1 VPEKWASWPID
12 RDVLR
17 HRKLMSWRT
26 SGPPLLGLLAIACAV
41 SAVGC
46 TTTETVVAHADQTP
60 VAAAVLESCAAGTMI
75 SLDGTSCAP
84 VGVTASAL
92 AAGFEMNEDGWG
104 FHAVRPAKQCAGA
117 TRTVLGQTAC
127 VPIDDCDAAF
137 PPANATV
144 VRPASAASLASII
157 GAAKPGSVI
166 ALEAGTYA
174 LDAQTLTMDGDVTII
189 GRCARDVILT
199 APASAEPLYVTGG
212 NVSIQG
218 LTVRGAKTG
227 LYITNATSNVHV
239 KHVMFEGVASGVRLY
254 KGAKATIEESVIDT
268 AGFTSKDP
276 VSGVVAQG
284 QAKVEILATDVRDTT
299 EPFAALDTG
308 TTVDVK
314 RSAVTSRIESDAIG
328 LLAMVGGAIT
338 LEESVLTVGRAAMG
352 VAGRSRQYS
361 SARDNASIVIKRS
374 ELFQSDLP
382 FSAVLLGSMGG
393 GHVTLEESTL
403 RHSSAIALQSFESDS
418 VVTVKSS
425 VVTTHDK
432 PGSQA
437 TAVVAI
443 AGARA
448 ELFQS
453 AIVRARAYAIVV
465 FDEGGQLTLEGSL
478 VTGTYPGVAS
488 AGTDGASAI
497 GIVVAKDA
505 TATLRDSVLF
515 ANEQIAL
522 SLGYSARVDAD
533 GLVVDDT
540 RTSADGALG
549 EGILAMDDAKLFMHG
564 GVVRRSA
571 HLALE
576 VLRAGG
582 VIESSTFE
590 RNAGGAINVWE
601 STFERSTAVAAEPAD
616 RALLLVGNTFK
627 ETGEE
632 VQEGEIRFTL
642 PKGADAL

>member
-1 VPEKWASWPID
+1 MCYIIPPA
-12 RDVLR
+12 
-17 HRKLMSWRT
+17 MSPR
-26 SGPPLLGLLAIACAV
+26 PLLLGLLSIASAV

-60 VAAAVLESCAAGTMI
+60 VAAAVLDTCAAGTMI

-104 FHAVRPAKQCAGA
+104 FHAVRPATPCTGA

-127 VPIDDCDAAF
+127 VPIDDCAAAF
-137 PPANATV
+137 PPASATV
-144 VRPASAASLASII
+144 VRPDAAASLASIVA
-157 GAAKPGSVI
+157 AAKPGSVI

-174 LDAQTLTMDGDVTII
+174 LDAQTITVKSDVRIV

-199 APASAEPLYVTGG
+199 APATAEPLYVVGG
-212 NVSIQG
+212 NVSIEG

-227 LYITNATSNVHV
+227 LSITGSTSNVHV
-239 KHVMFEGVASGVRLY
+239 KHVLFERIASSVRLY
-254 KGAKATIEESVIDT
+254 KGAKATIEESVVDT
-268 AGFTSKDP
+268 AGFTSTDP
-276 VSGVVAQG
+276 VSGVVAQNG
-284 QAKVEILATDVRDTT
+284 AKVEIVASDVRDTT

-314 RSAVTSRIESDAIG
+314 RSAITSRIESDATG

-338 LEESVLTVGRAAMG
+338 LEESVFTVGRAGMG

-361 SARDNASIVIKRS
+361 SARDAAAIVFKRS
-374 ELFQSDLP
+374 ELSQSDVPL
-382 FSAVLLGSMGG
+382 SAVLLSAMGG
-393 GHVTLEESTL
+393 AHVTLEESTL
-403 RHSSAIALQSFESDS
+403 RHSSAIALQSFESS
-418 VVTVKSS
+418 SLVTVKSS
-425 VVTTHDK
+425 VVTTNDK
-432 PGSQA
+432 PGAQA

-453 AIVRARAYAIVV
+453 AVVRARAYGVVV

-478 VTGTYPGVAS
+478 VTGTYPGAAS
-488 AGTDGASAI
+488 AADGGATATGVI
-497 GIVVAKDA
+497 VAKDA

-515 ANEQIAL
+515 ANEQVAL
-522 SLGYSARVDAD
+522 SLGYSSRVDAD

-549 EGILAMDDAKLFMHG
+549 EGIIAMDDAKLFLHG

-582 VIESSTFE
+582 VIESSSFE

-601 STFERSTAVAAEPAD
+601 STFEKSTAAPAEPAD

-632 VQEGEIRFTL
+632 VQMGEVTFSL
-642 PKGADAL
+642 PKSADSL

>member
-1 VPEKWASWPID
+1 MSLLADCLQRATSSHP
-12 RDVLR
+12 
-17 HRKLMSWRT
+17 MSWRAAR
-26 SGPPLLGLLAIACAV
+26 LLVLTLSSFAPLAIGAL
-41 SAVGC
+41 GC

-60 VAAAVLESCAAGTMI
+60 VAAAVLDSCAAGTMI

-84 VGVTASAL
+84 VGVTSSAL

-104 FHAVRPAKQCAGA
+104 FHAVRPARQCTGA
-117 TRTVLGQTAC
+117 TRTVLGETAC

-144 VRPASAASLASII
+144 VRPDAAASLASIVA
-157 GAAKPGSVI
+157 AAKPGSVI
-166 ALEAGTYA
+166 ALESGTYA
-174 LDAQTLTMDGDVTII
+174 LGAQTITVNGDVSII

-199 APASAEPLYVTGG
+199 APSAAEPLYVTRG
-212 NVSIQG
+212 NVSIAG

-227 LYITNATSNVHV
+227 LYITGNASNVHV
-239 KHVMFEGVASGVRLY
+239 KHVLFEGVASGVRLY
-254 KGAKATIEESVIDT
+254 QGAKATIEESVVDT

-284 QAKVEILATDVRDTT
+284 GAKVEIVASDVRDTT
-299 EPFAALDTG
+299 EPLAALESG
-308 TTVDVK
+308 TTVGVR
-314 RSAVTSRIESDAIG
+314 RSSITSRVESDAIG

-361 SARDNASIVIKRS
+361 NARDSASIVIKRS
-374 ELFQSDLP
+374 ELLQSDLP
-382 FSAVLLGSMGG
+382 FSSVLLGAMGG
-393 GHVTLEESTL
+393 AHVTLEESTL
-403 RHSSAIALQSFESDS
+403 RHSSAIALQSFESGS
-418 VVTVKSS
+418 VVTLKGT

-437 TAVVAI
+437 TAIVAI

-453 AIVRARAYAIVV
+453 AIVRARAYGIVV

-488 AGTDGASAI
+488 VGSDGASAI

-515 ANEQIAL
+515 ANEQVAL
-522 SLGYSARVDAD
+522 SLGYAARVDAD

-540 RTSADGALG
+540 RTSADGSLG
-549 EGILAMDDAKLFMHG
+549 EGIIAMDDAKLFLHG

-571 HLALE
+571 HLAIDI
-576 VLRAGG
+576 LRAGG
-582 VIESSTFE
+582 LIESSSFE
-590 RNAGGAINVWE
+590 HNAGGAINVWE
-601 STFERSTAVAAEPAD
+601 STFEKSTAAPGEPGD

-632 VQEGEIRFTL
+632 VQQGDVRFTL
-642 PKGADAL
+642 PKSADSL